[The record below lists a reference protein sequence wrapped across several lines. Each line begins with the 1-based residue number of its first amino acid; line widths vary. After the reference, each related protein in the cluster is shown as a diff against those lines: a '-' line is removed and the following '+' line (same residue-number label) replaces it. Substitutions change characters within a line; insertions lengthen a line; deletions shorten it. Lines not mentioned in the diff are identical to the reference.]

1 MFKPINDNVL
11 ISLVREEV
19 TASGIILAQT
29 DNVPQ
34 VGIVEAVGTGYVLDD
49 GSRIAIDVNVGDKV
63 VYNKY
68 SGSELEHNGKRYLM
82 IKEKDILAVIG

>member
-1 MFKPINDNVL
+1 MLKPINDNVL

-34 VGIVEAVGTGYVLDD
+34 VGIVEAVGTGYVLDN

-68 SGSELEHNGKRYLM
+68 SGSELEHNSKRYLM

>member
-1 MFKPINDNVL
+1 M
-11 ISLVREEV
+11 
-19 TASGIILAQT
+19 
-29 DNVPQ
+29 
-34 VGIVEAVGTGYVLDD
+34 LDD
-49 GSRIAIDVNVGDKV
+49 GSRIAVDVNVGDKV

>member
-1 MFKPINDNVL
+1 MLKPINDNVL

-49 GSRIAIDVNVGDKV
+49 GSRIAIDVNVEDKV

-68 SGSELEHNGKRYLM
+68 SGSELEYNGKRYLM